1 MFLWVWGPIREGQRG
16 CKSQGEVDSH
26 SGAVAIVSKIFL
38 EHNAAF
44 QAVNLP
50 RRLPL
55 PTVTTIRK
63 TLLVVWQFF
72 LVLTIKTPTELFVG
86 SAKRQMHSE
95 FQIREDF
102 GFQPK
107 SDTREVCVCLSEWKR
122 ADTQVCVCVCVCVC
136 EREREREREGVREAR
151 KMEETDEETQT
162 SECYSSSWF
171 FSCFFSVTSVGQ
183 HLPR

>member
-16 CKSQGEVDSH
+16 CKSHGEVDSH

-38 EHNAAF
+38 EHNEAF

-50 RRLPL
+50 RHLPL

-72 LVLTIKTPTELFVG
+72 LLLTIKTPTELFVG

-122 ADTQVCVCVCVCVC
+122 ADMQVCVCVCVW
-136 EREREREREGVREAR
+136 EREREKEREERELGR
-151 KMEETDEETQT
+151 QERWQETDEETQT

-171 FSCFFSVTSVGQ
+171 FSCIFSVTSVGQ

>member
-1 MFLWVWGPIREGQRG
+1 MFLWVWRPIREGYRG
-16 CKSQGEVDSH
+16 CKSHGEVDGH
-26 SGAVAIVSKIFL
+26 SGAVEILSKIFL
-38 EHNAAF
+38 EHNEAF
-44 QAVNLP
+44 QAVSLP
-50 RRLPL
+50 RHLPL

-86 SAKRQMHSE
+86 SAKWQMRSE

-107 SDTREVCVCLSEWKR
+107 SDTREVRVCLSEWKR
-122 ADTQVCVCVCVCVC
+122 ADAQVCVCVCVCVY
-136 EREREREREGVREAR
+136 ERNREKELGRQERWQEA
-151 KMEETDEETQT
+151 DEETQT
-162 SECYSSSWF
+162 SEYYSSSWF
-171 FSCFFSVTSVGQ
+171 FSCIFSVTAVGQ